1 MTNYTPVKDSDLL
14 TSAQDLAHGEEL
26 IGNDLDVAQNK
37 AEKVNADI
45 NDLIGKRAGYEIAKN
60 QLSTYRAVIRSVYDD
75 GKMLMTLSRE
85 VFKPRLGNEFTDSW
99 KLVGFEDTLAMPAT
113 PAQMQL
119 ALKTIK
125 NYLAANP
132 TYEVAALNL
141 TSARAQTLFDQLSA
155 ARGAVYNQE
164 TVVAAAKDARDA
176 ASDKLRLRYRGFIDE
191 LSQLLGPSDPRWK
204 VFGLNV
210 PDAPATPDIVEGVK
224 ATLIGP
230 TAAALKWN
238 AAARAEYYRVFTKI
252 HGVTTEYVVV
262 GSPADLDFTIENLP
276 LNSAINIVVTAV
288 NGGGESQYSEVVTIN
303 THA

>member
-26 IGNDLDVAQNK
+26 IGNELDVAQNK
-37 AEKVNADI
+37 SVKLNADI
-45 NDLIGKRAGYEIAKN
+45 ADLIGKRAGYEIAKD
-60 QLSTYRAVIRSVYDD
+60 QLAVYREAIQSVYKT
-75 GKMLMTLSRE
+75 GRTFMGLSRDM
-85 VFKPRLGNEFTDSW
+85 FKPRLGTEFSDSW
-99 KLVGFEDTLAMPAT
+99 KLVGFEDTLALPAT

-119 ALKTIK
+119 ALQTIK
-125 NYLAANP
+125 NYFTANP

-141 TSARAQTLFDQLSA
+141 TSAHAQALFDQLSA

-164 TVVAAAKDARDA
+164 MVVSAAKDARDA
-176 ASDKLRLRYRGFIDE
+176 ASTKLRLRYRGFIDE
-191 LSQLLGPSDPRWK
+191 LSQLLGPSDQRWK

-230 TAAALKWN
+230 TAVALKWN
-238 AAARAEYYRVFTKI
+238 AAARADYYRVFTKI
-252 HGVTTEYVVV
+252 HGLVTEYVAV

-276 LNSAINIVVTAV
+276 SNTAIDIVVTAV
-288 NGGGESQYSEVVTIN
+288 NAGGETSYSEVVTIN